1 MALVLAEVPASA
13 EGPGRVPTARVREG
27 GLRVEG
33 QEIVT
38 SHALKPPKWCRGGG
52 ALWWRLRNPSCLGPG
67 CSRGQEPQASGRR
80 PLSPGGQ
87 QSGGLRKHKE
97 HKAQQRFSENL
108 HTAPRRSGGRE
119 EWEPQQRRVPG
130 RESPRGLGL

>member
-1 MALVLAEVPASA
+1 MATQRPFLPGARLLQ
-13 EGPGRVPTARVREG
+13 GPRTQGSG
-27 GLRVEG
+27 G
-33 QEIVT
+33 
-38 SHALKPPKWCRGGG
+38 
-52 ALWWRLRNPSCLGPG
+52 
-67 CSRGQEPQASGRR
+67 R

-119 EWEPQQRRVPG
+119 EWEPQQKRVPG
-130 RESPRGLGL
+130 RESPQDLGL